1 MAKPFD
7 CKINNDEK
15 QEVLDWRNTVIMQVD
30 CLTHLLEAWQANRD
44 ILPLFN
50 KCKRGI
56 YICQYFLKTEDQCSE
71 TIKQASS

>member
-30 CLTHLLEAWQANRD
+30 CLTHLVTLALLIIISIVA
-44 ILPLFN
+44 
-50 KCKRGI
+50 
-56 YICQYFLKTEDQCSE
+56 
-71 TIKQASS
+71 